1 MFFRSL
7 LLIGVVGILTAGGI
21 SQSHAQETQSCG
33 ERDLL
38 KAGTFSATGKT
49 VGFIVGARWG
59 SGTVTLNNGESFK
72 FTFEGGKLLE
82 VGVSETT
89 ILGVV
94 YNLESKEDFF
104 GTYLGVGGGL
114 QVSTGALGGVSITN
128 GKCVVLNGKAH
139 GKAGIRLTNPIGPSG
154 VKVSPAN

>member
-7 LLIGVVGILTAGGI
+7 LLVGAIGALTAGGTTL
-21 SQSHAQETQSCG
+21 SHAQDTQACPDR
-33 ERDLL
+33 ELV

-49 VGFIVGARWG
+49 VGLIIGARWG
-59 SGTVTLNNGESFK
+59 SGTVTLNNGDSFG

-82 VGVSETT
+82 VGVSETD

-94 YNLESKEDFF
+94 YNLDKKEDFF

-114 QVSTGALGGVSITN
+114 AVSTGALGGISLTN
-128 GKCVVLNGKAH
+128 GKCVAVNGKAI
-139 GKAGIRLTNPIGPSG
+139 GKAGIRLTSPIGPGG